1 MRQSILHSPS
11 TKIGNNFNFNF
22 AGVLPH
28 VYPSRYIM
36 NERHL
41 LVALLLRRL
50 HCYFLGTKHGAAFVQ
65 FDSVLVLRRSP

>member
-1 MRQSILHSPS
+1 MNDSQLAH
-11 TKIGNNFNFNF
+11 FNF

>member
-11 TKIGNNFNFNF
+11 TKIGNNFNE
-22 AGVLPH
+22 
-28 VYPSRYIM
+28 YPSRYIM